1 MFSPILNVGVFGW
14 RRGNV
19 VMAIRPVFVVDS
31 VKPYVME
38 VSVEFEYHS
47 GFSVQQKQRSVA
59 SLHRSFGARFPELG
73 ILEVSSKGNV
83 ELGVCLSAFNLMIQH
98 GSVGAYSVESA
109 FQSSKVLHAG
119 GLMWTCLSCLGE
131 RQRRISV

>member
-38 VSVEFEYHS
+38 VSVEFE
-47 GFSVQQKQRSVA
+47 G
-59 SLHRSFGARFPELG
+59 
-73 ILEVSSKGNV
+73 SSHLRV
-83 ELGVCLSAFNLMIQH
+83 
-98 GSVGAYSVESA
+98 
-109 FQSSKVLHAG
+109 
-119 GLMWTCLSCLGE
+119 
-131 RQRRISV
+131 